1 MLFNTL
7 DFAVFLPIVFALYW
21 FVFGRNYR
29 AQNTVL
35 LIASC
40 WFYMAFV
47 PVYILILAG
56 TIGIDYFAG
65 ILIEDSK
72 GPARKRWLTASIVA
86 NLGVLA
92 AFKYWNFLN
101 ENIGALFTSAGFDY
115 NVPDLGML
123 LPIGLSFHTFQS
135 LAYTIEVYRGT
146 QKAERRPGMFALYV
160 MFFPQLVAGPI
171 ERPRNLL
178 EQIEHPRTFNY
189 AKAVDGLRQI
199 LWGLFKKMVIADNCA
214 IEADRIFDE
223 PGLYAGSTL
232 LLGAFYF
239 AMQIYGDFSGYSDIA
254 LGCSR
259 LFGFSLMRNFAF
271 PYFSRDIAE
280 FWRRW
285 HISLSSWFRDYVYVP
300 LGGSRGGRWHA
311 VRNTFIIFLLSGF
324 WHGANWTFV
333 CWGAINALYFL
344 PLLMAGKN
352 RRFMGVVAEGR
363 LFPSFVDV
371 LRMTGTFLITCV
383 AWVFFRAKSVEQAID
398 HLAGIARPSLFTWPD
413 VGPYYLFP
421 LIAFLM
427 TVEWIGRAD
436 QHALERIALH
446 WRRPLRLSFYM
457 FVATLIGV
465 YMGTNDTPF
474 IYFQF

>member
-1 MLFNTL
+1 MLFNS
-7 DFAVFLPIVFALYW
+7 FQFLCIFFPLVTGLY
-21 FVFGRNYR
+21 FVLPQRWR
-29 AQNTVL
+29 WL
-35 LIASC
+35 LLLLASC

-56 TIGIDYFAG
+56 TILIDYFAG

-72 GPARKRWLTASIVA
+72 GAARKRWLTASIVA

-92 AFKYWNFLN
+92 VFKYWNFLN
-101 ENIGALFTSAGFDY
+101 ANIGELFVSMGLSY
-115 NVPDLGML
+115 GVPDLGIL

-178 EQIEHPRTFNY
+178 EQIEHPRTFDGV
-189 AKAVDGLRQI
+189 KAVDGLRQI

-214 IEADRIFDE
+214 IQADRIFDHHE
-223 PGLYAGSTL
+223 QLGGSTL
-232 LLGAFYF
+232 LLGAVFF
-239 AMQIYGDFSGYSDIA
+239 ALQIYGDFSGYSDIA

-259 LFGFSLMRNFAF
+259 LLGFSLMRNFAF

-285 HISLSSWFRDYVYVP
+285 HISLSTWFRDYVYVP
-300 LGGSRGGRWHA
+300 LGGSRVGRWRA
-311 VRNTFIIFLLSGF
+311 VRNTFIIFLLSGL

-333 CWGAINALYFL
+333 IWGGLNALYFL
-344 PLLMAGKN
+344 PLLLSGRNRKN
-352 RRFMGVVAEGR
+352 MGTVAEGR
-363 LFPSFVDV
+363 WLPSPADA
-371 LRMTGTFLITCV
+371 LRMLATFLLTCL
-383 AWVFFRAKSVEQAID
+383 AWVFFRARTVEHAFEY
-398 HLAGIARPSLFTWPD
+398 LAGIASPTLLQWPST
-413 VGPYYLFP
+413 GPRYLFP
-421 LIAFLM
+421 LILFFLA
-427 TVEWIGRAD
+427 VEWVSRMD
-436 QHALERIALH
+436 QHGLERLGAR
-446 WRRPLRLSFYM
+446 WPRPLRWSMYM
-457 FVATLIGV
+457 GIATLIGL